1 MAEYSS
7 YKDLIVYQ
15 KAEILTKEVIEYFSK
30 FNLPKSKE
38 FAVIQLLRAVASIG
52 ANIAEGYGRFYGKSY
67 RQFLAIARGSNF
79 ETDYWLRI
87 LMGFSDFD
95 KVQLTK
101 FTEGNTELSKM
112 LTVMMKKL
120 QKTT

>member
-7 YKDLIVYQ
+7 YKELIVYQ

-38 FAVIQLLRAVASIG
+38 FAVIQLLRSVASIG

-67 RQFLAIARGSNF
+67 RQFLAIARGSSF
-79 ETDYWLRI
+79 ETDYWLEI
-87 LMGFSDFD
+87 LIQIPDFD
-95 KVQLTK
+95 KEELFK
-101 FTEGNTELSKM
+101 FQNINTEISKM
-112 LTVMMKKL
+112 LTAMMKKL
-120 QKTT
+120 QKSF